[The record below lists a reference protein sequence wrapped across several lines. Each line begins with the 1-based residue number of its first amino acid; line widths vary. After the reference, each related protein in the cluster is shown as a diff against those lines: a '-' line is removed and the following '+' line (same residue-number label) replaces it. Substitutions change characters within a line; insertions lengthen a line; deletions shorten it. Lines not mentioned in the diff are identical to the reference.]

1 MKWPWF
7 PPGRQEIMALL
18 FDAVVLIAVLVA
30 YSFDPSPRHLANGF
44 APEWDC
50 AAIPKGDP
58 GLHQKTND
66 STDRAG
72 ELGLQGSRQ

>member
-1 MKWPWF
+1 
-7 PPGRQEIMALL
+7 MALL

-58 GLHQKTND
+58 VCIKRPTTAPIAPAN
-66 STDRAG
+66 
-72 ELGLQGSRQ
+72 